1 MNNQQSKIDFLNKS
15 WNEELSSLDP
25 IAIICYESIP
35 EDFRALSIIKKMQ
48 TILRQKRAEN
58 WKELANVVIND
69 IKQENRDLLE
79 QQSIMYQI
87 EQNQNIEKNLQFITN
102 DLLLNDG
109 ILKDI
114 NRGIMIK
121 NQMGL

>member
-1 MNNQQSKIDFLNKS
+1 
-15 WNEELSSLDP
+15 
-25 IAIICYESIP
+25 
-35 EDFRALSIIKKMQ
+35 MQ